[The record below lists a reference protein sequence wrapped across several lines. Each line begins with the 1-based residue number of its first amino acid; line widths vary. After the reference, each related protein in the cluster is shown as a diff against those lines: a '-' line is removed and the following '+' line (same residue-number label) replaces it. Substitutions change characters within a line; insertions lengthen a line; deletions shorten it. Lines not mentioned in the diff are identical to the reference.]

1 VLYGPSLAAGMFRSE
16 AVADRGAQTVRAVLV
31 ACAVGATGGTD
42 VIHVHRFFLQV
53 GVGQIDGHVLIRAP
67 AGANAEDGAVARG
80 NAGRTVDVIGRRL
93 VDGAT
98 GAQRPLRIEL
108 VRQTNCMSPGV
119 VPVLI
124 LDDGGECGWSA
135 VVLHAYFLAAAPA
148 RPGAADV
155 QGPAIIE
162 FVGKRKVHGFGGG
175 QVDVGVVLAGDTNR
189 RRGFDTSVAFQLV
202 LHARV
207 VGKAGTGAGCE
218 LIE

>member
-80 NAGRTVDVIGRRL
+80 NAGRTVDVIGRRQ
-93 VDGAT
+93 VDRDT

-135 VVLHAYFLAAAPA
+135 VVLDTDLLETAPA
-148 RPGAADV
+148 RPGAAHV
-155 QGPAIIE
+155 QGQSISQVVAD
-162 FVGKRKVHGFGGG
+162 GHVH
-175 QVDVGVVLAGDTNR
+175 R
-189 RRGFDTSVAFQLV
+189 
-202 LHARV
+202 
-207 VGKAGTGAGCE
+207 
-218 LIE
+218 